1 MKPGAGR
8 QMVCTVRGTCGTVL
22 GVRGGKVVGNVV
34 MRRGTRA
41 LVACAVGLMLVWA
54 PMAGVWAQSPS
65 LGDSGEASTFVPAE
79 RLADPA
85 GWADELAARRRE
97 LEAVSAQAAAGLERA
112 QAQLALAN
120 WILAVPTACAAT
132 RSLLGLELPSD
143 AKTLADGGQEAQRLI
158 EQAREAMEVAKS
170 ESDAVSAGPDGEEA
184 AAARRRLETALENLE
199 PLAALFATAAEADE
213 DGGRAMWSRAAR
225 GLAVLREAADAEL
238 ASCAMLWQAY
248 AWLEAGRQDRARALL
263 PRPLRQPDAT
273 AYGFMS
279 RLLGCRMLGD
289 EGQYTAASALA
300 IRVRAA
306 CAGWFQHESAM
317 QIGARQR
324 LAALLQISLGQQW
337 LRQLRESDQPA
348 RVAQLE
354 KILEE
359 VRESLFT
366 ESSLEIHRLSHTV
379 PLMVQPPTLK
389 PRVESLI
396 PRREPV
402 TPAATAPASEPAD
415 VPAPADEPA
424 ATSVPADGA

>member
-1 MKPGAGR
+1 M
-8 QMVCTVRGTCGTVL
+8 
-22 GVRGGKVVGNVV
+22 GVRGVKVVGNVV
-34 MRRGTRA
+34 MRRGTRV
-41 LVACAVGLMLVWA
+41 LVACAVGLMLAWA
-54 PMAGVWAQSPS
+54 PMAGVRAQSPS

-85 GWADELAARRRE
+85 GRADELAVQRRE

-143 AKTLADGGQEAQRLI
+143 AKTLADAGQEAQRLI
-158 EQAREAMEVAKS
+158 EQVREAMEVAKS

-184 AAARRRLETALENLE
+184 ATARRRLETALENLE

-263 PRPLRQPDAT
+263 PRPLRQPDTT

-300 IRVRAA
+300 MRVPGGSSMSRPCRSVPGKGWRPCCRSAWA
-306 CAGWFQHESAM
+306 SNGCGNCASPTS
-317 QIGARQR
+317 R
-324 LAALLQISLGQQW
+324 LASL
-337 LRQLRESDQPA
+337 
-348 RVAQLE
+348 
-354 KILEE
+354 
-359 VRESLFT
+359 
-366 ESSLEIHRLSHTV
+366 SS
-379 PLMVQPPTLK
+379 
-389 PRVESLI
+389 
-396 PRREPV
+396 RRSSGTCGGPCLPSRRCRSIGCR
-402 TPAATAPASEPAD
+402 TPCR
-415 VPAPADEPA
+415 
-424 ATSVPADGA
+424 